1 MFSHEFRMLIQEARL
16 TQASLLSGLEFLRKA
31 DYDQPGSFYA
41 AFFQLSIG
49 LERLFKLVIIL
60 DHKARHDRQNPTDRQ
75 LRAVGHELVGAYQA
89 CRTIAGA
96 QDSKVSQWF
105 EPDSLEGRLLGLLAE
120 FAAGSR
126 YYNLDQL
133 AGAGRH
139 EDPLTGWYGVHT
151 EIANHYIS
159 HSRQAAI
166 NALAIRHCDSHGLF
180 GWERGLDGQ
189 FRPQVDGVFLHE
201 LFLRSSGYCVWTV
214 IRILRPFHALLRRQ
228 CQVLHAMDDAH
239 GRPQTTVPELYE
251 FFPFFLSDRAASL
264 RRRRWIRFVG

>member
-31 DYDQPGSFYA
+31 DYDQPGTFYA

-60 DHKARHDRQNPTDRQ
+60 DHKAHNKLQNPSDNQ
-75 LRAVGHELVGAYQA
+75 LRALGHELSSAYQR
-89 CRTIAGA
+89 CQGIAAPTSA
-96 QDSKVSQWF
+96 QVPQWF
-105 EPDSLEGRLLGLLAE
+105 DPDTLEGQLLALLAE

-139 EDPLTGWYGVHT
+139 EDPLALWYGVHIQ
-151 EIANHYIS
+151 IANRYVS
-159 HSRQAAI
+159 HARRDAI
-166 NALAIRHCDSHGLF
+166 NTLAIQHCDRFGLF

-189 FRPQVDGVFLHE
+189 YRTQVDGVYLHE
-201 LFLRSSGYCVWTV
+201 LFRRSSGYCVWTV
-214 IRILRPFHALLRRQ
+214 MRILRPFHALISRQ
-228 CQVLHAMDDAH
+228 VSVLHSMDDALK
-239 GRPQTTVPELYE
+239 RPHTSAPEIYE
-251 FFPFFLSDRAASL
+251 FFPFFLCDRASSIS
-264 RRRRWIRFVG
+264 RRQWTRLIG